1 MEVDLVIK
9 SKWIVPVVPR
19 EQVLTDHA
27 IAIKDKK
34 IFAIGPTESINTQ
47 YQCTNITSL
56 NNHILIPGLVNAHG
70 HAPMALLRGSA
81 DDIPLKEWLEEII
94 WPLEGKLVD
103 RQFVFEGATQA
114 IAEMIRSGTTC
125 FADMYFFPD
134 EVAKAS
140 LAAHIRVQLASPVLD
155 FPTVWAQDAD
165 EYINKA
171 TQLHDDYRDSE
182 LVSTAFGPHAPY
194 TVSDAPLQKLSVL
207 AEELDLPIHIHLHE
221 TAQEISEAIA
231 SDGRRP
237 LQRLQEL
244 GLLSTRLNC
253 IHATQLQEKEIESI
267 AKHGANIL
275 HCPESNM
282 KLASGFCPVAKLV
295 KHGINVGLGTDG
307 AASNNDLDM
316 VSEMRSAAL
325 MAKVVSEDARSVPAA
340 IALEMATIN
349 GAKALGLE
357 SDIGSLEIG
366 KAADITAINLD
377 SINSQPVN
385 NPLSHLV
392 YCINSAQVSDVL
404 CSGVQI
410 LDNGSL
416 TTLNLDKIMQT
427 AETWQTKVVNQLS
440 HNHG

>member
-81 DDIPLKEWLEEII
+81 DDVPLKEWLEEKI
-94 WPLEGKLVD
+94 WPLEDKLVD

-221 TAQEISEAIA
+221 TAQEISDAIA
-231 SDGRRP
+231 SYGRRP

-267 AKHGANIL
+267 AEHGVNI
-275 HCPESNM
+275 
-282 KLASGFCPVAKLV
+282 
-295 KHGINVGLGTDG
+295 
-307 AASNNDLDM
+307 
-316 VSEMRSAAL
+316 
-325 MAKVVSEDARSVPAA
+325 
-340 IALEMATIN
+340 
-349 GAKALGLE
+349 
-357 SDIGSLEIG
+357 
-366 KAADITAINLD
+366 
-377 SINSQPVN
+377 
-385 NPLSHLV
+385 
-392 YCINSAQVSDVL
+392 
-404 CSGVQI
+404 
-410 LDNGSL
+410 
-416 TTLNLDKIMQT
+416 
-427 AETWQTKVVNQLS
+427 
-440 HNHG
+440 